1 MLVPLIEVTAPD
13 GTKSFWVAYLRTHK
27 DAVAAVKE
35 RIPSDHH
42 AELSLQRVPRGLKF
56 DRGRPGD
63 VFRVELWPRCTSCAS
78 SLRLTQTLLDPRK
91 GKTIRLYQCKCGVRI
106 WDDGF
111 DILSQG

>member
-63 VFRVELWPRCTSCAS
+63 VFRVELWRRCTSCAS
-78 SLRLTQTLLDPRK
+78 SLRLTQTLRSLRPLAATAT
-91 GKTIRLYQCKCGVRI
+91 TIELYDASKI
-106 WDDGF
+106 EK
-111 DILSQG
+111 L